1 MKLLHVT
8 IKVLCSTVFTVYK
21 SMTGTFRVH
30 TQTLVDVNVSEQLLD
45 VYSDLSAWQENIL

>member
-45 VYSDLSAWQENIL
+45 VYSDLSTWQENIL